1 MKKQITIPKSKSD
14 HTPVH
19 HFQNETSIEHLDD
32 DEHLDDKENSDQ
44 MKKRG
49 NNFPLIQTPS
59 LDWVNQSK
67 SLISFIMPK
76 KFKNL
81 AVIWPTYKGRI

>member
-32 DEHLDDKENSDQ
+32 DEHLDDKENPDQ
-44 MKKRG
+44 MKKG
-49 NNFPLIQTPS
+49 EIIFHL
-59 LDWVNQSK
+59 SK
-67 SLISFIMPK
+67 HLHWTESI
-76 KFKNL
+76 NL
-81 AVIWPTYKGRI
+81 SR